1 MKKLDILIILKI
13 YILCYGYLTMDR
25 LKGLLYSIGIF
36 ALLIF
41 GIAFWYISLLVIVI
55 VAIIYAGQLMTVIE
69 KELKE

>member
-1 MKKLDILIILKI
+1 
-13 YILCYGYLTMDR
+13 MDK
-25 LKGLLYSIGIF
+25 LKGLFYSVVIF

-55 VAIIYAGQLMTVIE
+55 VSILYAGQLITVIE